1 MNTELV
7 QLHSCLKNNGRVVI
21 KSTIVKGKHGDI
33 VSLTAHDEKCKV
45 A

>member
-7 QLHSCLKNNGRVVI
+7 QLHACLKNNGTVVI
-21 KSTIVKGKHGDI
+21 KSTIVEGKHGKI
-33 VSLTAHDEKCKV
+33 VSLTAHDEMCRQ